1 MKQNA
6 RPAGPALKHSLGQNF
21 ILDPA
26 LQQELAGLTGLGPD
40 DEVLEIGAG
49 SGMLTQAL
57 ADRVKHVTAVELDR
71 EMIPYLKAA
80 TLSCPNVRVIQ
91 GDALRLS
98 LSEVTEGWEAFRIIS
113 PRSFLSKASF
123 TTSSVGTR
131 LPSESVLS

>member
-57 ADRVKHVTAVELDR
+57 ADRVKQAEFIVFENTSRENELREKNWEKYINTAYRKGKELFS
-71 EMIPYLKAA
+71 I
-80 TLSCPNVRVIQ
+80 
-91 GDALRLS
+91 
-98 LSEVTEGWEAFRIIS
+98 
-113 PRSFLSKASF
+113 
-123 TTSSVGTR
+123 
-131 LPSESVLS
+131 